1 MQLVTGGQTA
11 ISVNGEIGSFF
22 RNKRGLRQGGP
33 MSPLLFNFVVNAL
46 AALPRKAITAGHIK
60 GVVSH
65 LIPGGI
71 SHL

>member
-1 MQLVTGGQTA
+1 MQLVTGGQTV

-22 RNKRGLRQGGP
+22 QNRRGLRHGDP
-33 MSPLLFNFVVNAL
+33 MSPFLFNFVVDAL
-46 AALPRKAITAGHIK
+46 AALPRKATTAGHIK